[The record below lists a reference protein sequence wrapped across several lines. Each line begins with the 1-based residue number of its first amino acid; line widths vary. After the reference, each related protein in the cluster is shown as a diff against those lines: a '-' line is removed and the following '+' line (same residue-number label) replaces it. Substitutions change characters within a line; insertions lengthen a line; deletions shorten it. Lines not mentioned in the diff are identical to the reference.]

1 MSRTPIRSR
10 LPRLVGRREL
20 HAWISV
26 TPAARGTRQ
35 IRSAPAMR
43 CALARGA
50 SGCTPLGLAPPA
62 YSRSQVQPLPWRR
75 PRDASAAAHSTPLS
89 RANPSDR
96 PPSLTRI
103 LAPPARIS
111 ATSRECQDSVSAAA
125 RATRALA
132 CTSHRGH
139 HLQPLLDSLQEFIRS
154 TCSNSS
160 SCRPPVTSSCSSS
173 LLRRRLLTSRCAL
186 ICSG

>member
-1 MSRTPIRSR
+1 MQPRAAHLDPATPIA
-10 LPRLVGRREL
+10 
-20 HAWISV
+20 H
-26 TPAARGTRQ
+26 GTR
-35 IRSAPAMR
+35 RPLTTPTMR

-96 PPSLTRI
+96 PPSLTRV

-111 ATSRECQDSVSAAA
+111 ATSRECHSVSAAA

>member
-1 MSRTPIRSR
+1 MP
-10 LPRLVGRREL
+10 PR
-20 HAWISV
+20 
-26 TPAARGTRQ
+26 AARLDPRDAYCS
-35 IRSAPAMR
+35 RNPPPPHHPHHAMR
-43 CALARGA
+43 PRSPRERL
-50 SGCTPLGLAPPA
+50 TPLGLAPPA

-96 PPSLTRI
+96 PPSLTRV

-132 CTSHRGH
+132 CTYHRGH